1 MPYQT
6 QSVAKEIV
14 EVTRYE
20 ERLVEVLRE
29 VSNVKEV
36 RVVEQV
42 PIDMVKYI
50 EV

>member
-1 MPYQT
+1 M
-6 QSVAKEIV
+6 VEILK
-14 EVTRYE
+14 EVT
-20 ERLVEVLRE
+20 
-29 VSNVKEV
+29 NVKEV